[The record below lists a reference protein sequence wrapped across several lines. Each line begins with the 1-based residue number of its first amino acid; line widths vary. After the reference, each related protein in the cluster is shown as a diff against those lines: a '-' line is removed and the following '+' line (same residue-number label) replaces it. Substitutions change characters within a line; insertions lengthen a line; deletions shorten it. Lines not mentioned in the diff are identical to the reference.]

1 MGCFESK
8 DTSKQEINKTDKREL
23 VLKDKW
29 RQLL

>member
-8 DTSKQEINKTDKREL
+8 DTSKKEINKTDKRKL